1 MRLGSRILA
10 AVMVPTGTPRA
21 AASPAARSEAIGST
35 GVSGTS
41 GIQRPVPLVSP
52 RSRRATYSVPFSS
65 SREVERL
72 SGSWTFPSLTY
83 FQMWP
88 PRRSSPM

>member
-1 MRLGSRILA
+1 
-10 AVMVPTGTPRA
+10 MVATGTPRA
-21 AASPAARSEAIGST
+21 AASAAASADGAIGST
-35 GVSGTS
+35 GVSATS
-41 GIQRPVPLVSP
+41 GIHSPVPLVSP
-52 RSRRATYSVPFSS
+52 GSRRATYSVPFSS